1 MIKAKFNAKI
11 FSVACMF
18 SSKDDVRYYLQGVFI
33 EKAKEGVIL
42 TATDGHRLISINDK
56 EGELKGD
63 PILVKNNKFLLSLC
77 KKVKGEKSERTVS
90 IDGFSATVRNDKELA
105 TVSDILIDGTFPKW
119 MSFVPKI
126 DKPSPAAY
134 NASYLNDFGRAG
146 KLLNGNNY
154 IKITGTEGGAAI
166 VNFYN
171 YDDAF
176 GVLMPVRFLGLT
188 GVPSFIT
195 EKEGN

>member
-1 MIKAKFNAKI
+1 MIKAKFNAKLL
-11 FSVACMF
+11 SVACMF
-18 SSKDDVRYYLQGVFI
+18 SSKDGIRCYLQGVFI

-63 PILVKNNKFLLSLC
+63 PIIVKNDKFLLSLC
-77 KKVKGEKSERTVS
+77 KKVKGEKEERTIS
-90 IDGFSATVRNDKELA
+90 INGSSATVSNDKELA
-105 TVSDILIDGTFPKW
+105 TIDNILIDGTFPKW
-119 MSFVPKI
+119 RSVVLKI

-146 KLLNGNNY
+146 KLLNGSNY
-154 IKITGTEGGAAI
+154 IKITGAEDGAAI

-176 GVLMPVRFLGLT
+176 GVLMPVRFSGLT